1 MTDMQTSHT
10 VLLYQQFTDDFKEV
24 DWTIIMSGPFELN
37 NPIQALLM
45 EAGQKGM
52 CVIVQASLVPSDV
65 LFPPDEELEDLAKEL
80 KDSKAKSKG
89 KE

>member
-1 MTDMQTSHT
+1 MPNGETSHT
-10 VLLYQQFTDDFKEV
+10 VLLYQQYTDDFKEV

-65 LFPPDEELEDLAKEL
+65 LFPPEEKMEELAKEL
-80 KDSKAKSKG
+80 KDSKAKAKG
-89 KE
+89 DK